1 MEQKNKTRLIAVAFY
16 YDGKKIGYLSTDYS
30 ITENIN
36 NAYISDFEDLT
47 NIVKKIKDVFFSFSE
62 YMLSVSF
69 FDKNLNV
76 YYTGE
81 FKNLTDARNEFFK
94 LSKIGDN
101 YKVNNYVLK

>member
-1 MEQKNKTRLIAVAFY
+1 MEQ
-16 YDGKKIGYLSTDYS
+16 
-30 ITENIN
+30 
-36 NAYISDFEDLT
+36 
-47 NIVKKIKDVFFSFSE
+47 
-62 YMLSVSF
+62 
-69 FDKNLNV
+69 KNLNV